1 MITKEIPSAV
11 RESFGKGPMRRL
23 RAVGKTPGVVYSGG
37 AEALALEFETKVL
50 FNELLD
56 LQGRNAVITLKLDDG
71 SEKNVIVK
79 EIQTDPLKDTLY
91 HADFQEIDIKKVSQF
106 TVPVAFTGKAKGED
120 LGGIVNIA
128 RRSLVLEG
136 QPLDIPDELAVDV
149 SNLAIGDKITAA
161 EVGLPKGVA
170 LLSNPELVCV
180 SVAAP

>member
-1 MITKEIPSAV
+1 MITKEIPSVV

-79 EIQTDPLKDTLY
+79 EIQTDPLKDSLY
-91 HADFQEIDIKKVSQF
+91 HADFQEIDLKKVARF
-106 TVPVAFTGKAKGED
+106 TVPLTFSGTAKGED
-120 LGGIVNIA
+120 LGGIMRISKSSVI
-128 RRSLVLEG
+128 LEG
-136 QPLDIPDELAVDV
+136 QPLDIPDDLVIDV
-149 SNLAIGDKITAA
+149 NDLAIDDKVTAA
-161 EVGLPKGVA
+161 EIGLPDGVT
-170 LLSNPELVCV
+170 LISNPEMVCV
-180 SVAAP
+180 SVTTP